1 MLDWWKVGEVQS
13 TKIIRGEG
21 AKYRHYSKKVQ
32 STNMTR
38 EESTDIIREEWA
50 FELWVTYQAD
60 EKRDC
65 AQDAQEGIEGRQRT
79 AANGKRD
86 SS

>member
-1 MLDWWKVGEVQS
+1 
-13 TKIIRGEG
+13 
-21 AKYRHYSKKVQ
+21 
-32 STNMTR
+32 MTR

-79 AANGKRD
+79 TANGKRD
-86 SS
+86 SN